1 MLSLSLVHWLII
13 SNVFMLLSLTVVVVR
28 MQMQQKK
35 KIERMASAISNIEQT
50 QTSITQST
58 LGMGRRIQQ
67 INESQQQEK
76 QRILLPHADEAM
88 LTQAT
93 RLVQLGANANELV
106 ESCGVPRAEA
116 ELLVSLRSSNA
127 YMRH

>member
-1 MLSLSLVHWLII
+1 MLTLSLVHWLII
-13 SNVFMLLSLTVVVVR
+13 SNAILLVLLAVVAVR
-28 MQMQQKK
+28 MQSSQKQQ
-35 KIERMASAISNIEQT
+35 INRIDAAINNIQQT

-58 LGMGRRIQQ
+58 LGMGRCIQQ
-67 INESQQQEK
+67 INENQQHAE

-88 LTQAT
+88 LTQAA

-116 ELLVSLRSSNA
+116 ELLVSLRSNTHL
-127 YMRH
+127 RH

>member
-1 MLSLSLVHWLII
+1 MLTLSLVHWLII
-13 SNVFMLLSLTVVVVR
+13 SNAILLVLLAVVAVR
-28 MQMQQKK
+28 MQSSQKQQ
-35 KIERMASAISNIEQT
+35 INRIDAAINNIQQT

-67 INESQQQEK
+67 INENQQHAE

-88 LTQAT
+88 LTQAA

-116 ELLVSLRSSNA
+116 ELLVSLRSNTHL
-127 YMRH
+127 RH